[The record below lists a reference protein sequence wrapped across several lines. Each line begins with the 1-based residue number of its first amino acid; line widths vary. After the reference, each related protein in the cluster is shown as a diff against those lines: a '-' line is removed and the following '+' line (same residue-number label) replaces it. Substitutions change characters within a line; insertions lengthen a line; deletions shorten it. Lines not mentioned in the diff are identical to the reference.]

1 MADHNADTIDTLEKL
16 IETCRD
22 GQVGYRDAAEH
33 TTTAELK
40 DFFLRQSLERAKFA
54 GELESVAQ
62 RLGKADPDRGP
73 SIANKLH
80 RAWFDL
86 KQKLGGGDTSV
97 LESVEAGEDNAKKHY
112 QEALRADL
120 PLEVHTIIEKQAHSV
135 LAAHDEVRNLRD
147 QYKKAA

>member
-1 MADHNADTIDTLEKL
+1 MANNTIDVLESL

-22 GQVGYRDAAEH
+22 GQAGYRDAAEH
-33 TTTAELK
+33 TQNVELK
-40 DFFLRQSLERAKFA
+40 EFFSRQSLERAKFS

-62 RLGKADPDRGP
+62 RLGESDPDRGP
-73 SIANKLH
+73 SISNKLH

-86 KQKLGGGDTSV
+86 KQKFGGGDLSV

-112 QEALRADL
+112 QDALNANL
-120 PLEVHTIIEKQAHSV
+120 PGDVKSTVEKQAQSV
-135 LAAHDEVRNLRD
+135 LAAHDRVRSLRD

>member
-1 MADHNADTIDTLEKL
+1 MADETIDVIERL

-22 GQVGYRDAAEH
+22 GQEGYRDAAEH
-33 TTTAELK
+33 TQSAELK
-40 DFFLRQSLERAKFA
+40 AFFNRQSLQRAKFA
-54 GELESVAQ
+54 GELESVAL
-62 RLGKADPDRGP
+62 RLGESDPDRSP

-86 KQKLGGGDTSV
+86 KEKLGGGDVSI

-120 PLEVHTIIEKQAHSV
+120 PVDVHEIVEAQAHSV

-147 QYKKAA
+147 SYKRAA